1 MQLPSSL
8 PQGKQFDIMAP
19 VSFYVYIYHVITH
32 NYNYTVVFRQ
42 ALGVLINLTEHS
54 GRNRRQ
60 LELTKIKG
68 HGQDKDDEL
77 LRVQK
82 NIGFH
87 GDDSALKALMDMF
100 LKHHRMAEA
109 ASIAVRQF
117 YFHSLLYMCNV
128 MSLSCTCI
136 LSFMYFLRKS
146 PSSRQ

>member
-1 MQLPSSL
+1 MHLSCDHS
-8 PQGKQFDIMAP
+8 
-19 VSFYVYIYHVITH
+19 Y
-32 NYNYTVVFRQ
+32 VFRQ